1 MNEEKRLAF
10 RRGYVLLPVGTNP
23 PPAVE
28 SWQHERLGRIDA
40 YLHPDLEWQRSMC
53 AGAQALVLGHIN
65 DLDSPANSS
74 AVIANEIA
82 RRAGAAGLRDALDYV
97 AYLGGRYLVVLV
109 LPTETVVV
117 GDATGSRAA
126 FSAVR
131 DREWAVAS
139 HSVLAALALDR
150 APDST
155 ARDIV
160 LNESYISPGGKY
172 YPALLTPFE
181 GVRPVIANC
190 YFSISLTGQ
199 TSHNRFYPR
208 VEVRPSADLDET
220 YNQWWAQFRLSAQLS
235 AQHPEVGISL
245 TAGLDSRM
253 TLHAVGERLAK
264 RGGFA
269 TTYHRFGGNSDS
281 AVEDV
286 VRANELAY
294 SFRLPHRVVDIRTF
308 DGFSSSE
315 ERAYAETFP
324 RGAQF
329 PSRAVA
335 YMRAMMGGE
344 RLLFSTV
351 AEIGTVFYKERENSA
366 IHPAWLSG
374 KFSTSPIRNDPR
386 VLSAFEEYIDYTQMS
401 HEVLHG
407 LDVNDLFYWEH
418 RNTKWAAV
426 WYSECD
432 LGHDVGLPFNNRR
445 IIELMLSLPRPER
458 ENKYLF
464 RRRLDERHRL

>member
-23 PPAVE
+23 PPAVG
-28 SWQHERLGRIDA
+28 SWNHERIGRIDA
-40 YLHPDLEWQRSMC
+40 YLHPDLEWRRSLSE
-53 AGAQALVLGHIN
+53 GVQVLVLGHIY
-65 DLDSPANSS
+65 DLDAPDNSS

-82 RRAGAAGLRDALDYV
+82 RRAGTAGLRHALDYI
-97 AYLGGRYLVVLV
+97 AYLGGRYVVVLV
-109 LPTETVVV
+109 LATETVVV

-126 FSAVR
+126 FSALR

-139 HSVLAALALDR
+139 HGALAAMAFDR
-150 APDST
+150 EPDST

-160 LNESYISPGGKY
+160 LNDKYISPGGKY

-190 YFSISLTGQ
+190 YLSISLTGQ
-199 TSHNRFYPR
+199 TSHIRFYPR
-208 VEVRPSADLDET
+208 DELRPSVDFNVT
-220 YNQWWAQFRLSAQLS
+220 YAEWWAQFSLSARLS

-253 TLHAVGERLAK
+253 TLLALGERLAA

-269 TTYHRFGGNSDS
+269 TTYHRFGGNSDA

-294 SFRLPHRVVDIRTF
+294 SLRLPHRVVDVRTF
-308 DGFSSSE
+308 DGLSSAE
-315 ERAYAETFP
+315 ERAYAMTFP

-335 YMRAMMGGE
+335 YMRAMGGGE

-351 AEIGTVFYKERENSA
+351 AEIGTVFYKERERSA
-366 IHPAWLSG
+366 IHPEWLSG
-374 KFSTSPIRNDPR
+374 KFSTSPIKNDPR
-386 VLSAFEEYIDYTQMS
+386 VLGAFEEYIEYTQMS
-401 HEVLHG
+401 EETLRG
-407 LDVNDLFYWEH
+407 IDVNDLFYWEH

-445 IIELMLSLPRPER
+445 IIESMLSLPRPER
-458 ENKYLF
+458 EGKFLF
-464 RRRLDERHRL
+464 SRRLNER